1 MRLLAE
7 FIMRGRAQAA
17 IVALIGNWVPLLTPA
32 TVALVT
38 LRKGAA
44 NGLLVMLWGILPAAL
59 ALGFSQIDPLLPI
72 VVVSGVL
79 VVYALAL
86 LLRAR
91 ADWAQCLMGAVALGS
106 LVALLQWWL
115 APGLSQVIID
125 NLSRFMEQVAAQ
137 AEPPVTYEPAGPVF
151 AAGLVAY
158 VVAFTSIMGLILGRW
173 WQSLLYNPGGFGR
186 EFRALRLG
194 RTAAAITVGV
204 SALALFTTPAWIDSL
219 ALVVAAVYVFQGL
232 AVAHGLVNGLELGPA
247 WLAALYIA
255 LVPLMPYVV
264 VGLMIVGAVDAWAD
278 YRRRVQPGGNG

>member
-7 FIMRGRAQAA
+7 FIMRGRVQAA

-38 LRKGAA
+38 LRKGAT

-86 LLRAR
+86 LLRVR
-91 ADWAQCLMGAVALGS
+91 ASWDQCLMGAVALGS

-115 APGLSQVIID
+115 APGLLQVIID

-137 AEPPVTYEPAGPVF
+137 AEPPVSYEPAGPVF

-158 VVAFTSIMGLILGRW
+158 VVAFTSITGLILGRW
-173 WQSLLYNPGGFGR
+173 WQSLLYNPGGFGE
-186 EFRALRLG
+186 EFQALRLSASQALVCFG
-194 RTAAAITVGV
+194 AGIYCLFQNPDYGIWALLFTLPLLFVGLAIAHRLVKLKGLGV
-204 SALALFTTPAWIDSL
+204 QWLVLFYLALMLLPPASQLLIVL
-219 ALVVAAVYVFQGL
+219 AFFDT
-232 AVAHGLVNGLELGPA
+232 
-247 WLAALYIA
+247 WLNLR
-255 LVPLMPYVV
+255 
-264 VGLMIVGAVDAWAD
+264 G
-278 YRRRVQPGGNG
+278 RVKPKA